1 MTATAWQDSY
11 TEGYN
16 MTKLLPEIIKA
27 GSNWQPKPV
36 EVPAVL
42 ITKDNVAKF
51 LADHPDAVK

>member
-16 MTKLLPEIIKA
+16 MIKLLPEIAKA
-27 GSNWQPKPV
+27 GASWTPKAV

-42 ITKDNVAKF
+42 VTSGNIDKF
-51 LADHPDAVK
+51 LADHPAALK